1 MNNVCRLDT
10 KTIEMFQYVDKLIE
24 RNYPIDHRDC
34 MRQAVREFVPEYEL
48 IDIYSL
54 YGITYDEYITD
65 MASSY
70 LRYKSQKVSE
80 MWRRANSTEQ

>member
-65 MASSY
+65 MANSY
-70 LRYKSQKVSE
+70 LRHKSQKVSE
-80 MWRRANSTEQ
+80 MWKRAN